1 MSLNHTIFQSKPER
15 KNADQTNLAN
25 STLREAVIAVLIAC
39 RYLIDSLAQQLE
51 RGMIR
56 MSKRSRIINLGRST
70 AEDVQP
76 LIDLLMRKKP
86 VSVVIFAP

>member
-1 MSLNHTIFQSKPER
+1 MSVKHTIFQSKPAR

-51 RGMIR
+51 QGMIR
-56 MSKRSRIINLGRST
+56 SLG
-70 AEDVQP
+70 
-76 LIDLLMRKKP
+76 DLGSSIWEAAP
-86 VSVVIFAP
+86 VRRLNR